1 MRNYIYFCRN
11 RYFKKMKAKGW
22 IKRTLL
28 GVMTCGIILASCV
41 SRNQKEMKEL
51 SQKGVL
57 KEGYIIKQDSLHPDI
72 YIYQFNVG
80 DTTYSGQFHT
90 PTAKNGNKMK
100 FKNGDLIEVVYLK
113 NNPNVNRRFN
123 W

>member
-1 MRNYIYFCRN
+1 
-11 RYFKKMKAKGW
+11 MKS
-22 IKRTLL
+22 KRMDKEGPAGRDDLWHHS
-28 GVMTCGIILASCV
+28 GIV
-41 SRNQKEMKEL
+41 RQPQPERDERTEP
-51 SQKGVL
+51 KGVL